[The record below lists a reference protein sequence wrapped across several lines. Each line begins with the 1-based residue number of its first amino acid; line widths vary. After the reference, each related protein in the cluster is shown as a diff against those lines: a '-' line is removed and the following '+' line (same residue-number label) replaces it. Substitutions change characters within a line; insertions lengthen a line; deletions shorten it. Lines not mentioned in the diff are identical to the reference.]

1 MKVQRV
7 SHSEILTLKPTA
19 GLFGRLW
26 NSCPGVAVAIHVNTL
41 TSRLGSPAALPSDM
55 TDRSYSKFWKLYHEN
70 HKGRER
76 MIINKTLHTWSKLQQ
91 KKQQYNN

>member
-55 TDRSYSKFWKLYHEN
+55 TDRSYSKFCKLYHEN

-76 MIINKTLHTWSKLQQ
+76 MIINKTLHTWSKL
-91 KKQQYNN
+91 